1 MRLLLALPAADRRRL
16 WWHRSDLGT
25 TSGRRHCFT
34 SEASPPSSSAVDN
47 SATARPYSGS
57 GGENAIDLGEKFRLL
72 RLRHQRGS
80 DGVASDRRDL
90 VASEPQRLCGGA
102 IILLHIAAEI
112 GGIVGINRDHQPL
125 VQHSQQR
132 MLRKVRDHP
141 QPDVGQRTDRE
152 RDALAREPIDQRL
165 VLHRAHAVVDARDTE
180 LIERFPYVA
189 RRAFLAGMGGE
200 KKARV
205 ARAGED
211 MLELAWRIAFLR

>member
-1 MRLLLALPAADRRRL
+1 
-16 WWHRSDLGT
+16 
-25 TSGRRHCFT
+25 
-34 SEASPPSSSAVDN
+34 
-47 SATARPYSGS
+47 
-57 GGENAIDLGEKFRLL
+57 
-72 RLRHQRGS
+72 
-80 DGVASDRRDL
+80 
-90 VASEPQRLCGGA
+90 
-102 IILLHIAAEI
+102 
-112 GGIVGINRDHQPL
+112 
-125 VQHSQQR
+125 

-165 VLHRAHAVVDARDTE
+165 VLHRAHAVIDARDTE

-211 MLELAWRIAFLR
+211 MLELTRRIAFLRRIEPDADDPVLEGERRIERARRPPRRGGAEST